1 MKVLFISGPGVED
14 IELWYPYLRMKEEGF
29 DVVLASPGKKDVTG
43 KYGMTLKADA
53 ATDKVRSR
61 DFDALVLP
69 GGHAP
74 EIVRMDKAS
83 VKLVRE
89 FAKDGKPIAALC
101 HGPQVLLSA
110 GLIKGRRITSWPALQ
125 DDMRAAGARWE
136 DREVVIDGNL
146 VTSRAPKDLPAF
158 CREAVKMIRTR
169 TGRKRKA
176 A

>member
-14 IELWYPYLRMKEEGF
+14 IELWYPYMRMREEGF
-29 DVVLASPGKKDVTG
+29 NVVLASPGKKDVTG
-43 KYGMTLKADA
+43 KYGSTLRADVATNKA
-53 ATDKVRSR
+53 RSR
-61 DFDALVLP
+61 DFDALVVP
-69 GGHAP
+69 GGRAP
-74 EIVRMDKAS
+74 ETVRMDRAS
-83 VKLVRE
+83 IKLVRE
-89 FAKDGKPIAALC
+89 FAKDGKPIAAVC

-110 GLIKGRRITSWPALQ
+110 GLIKNRRITSWPALQ

-136 DREVVIDGNL
+136 DREVVVDANL
-146 VTSRAPKDLPAF
+146 VTSRSPEDLPAF